1 MKICDNCGNKIRNK
15 AIYCDICGN
24 FLGINNKIDVIFKEN
39 PKKEELKKIL
49 LYSSTLIDENG
60 TFSGSSDMKF
70 NISIISDYLQS
81 LTNINQVLKNNNL
94 TFDSISREYVS
105 ILINMKNV
113 PEEYFL
119 DYFLF
124 ELNSVIEKNNS
135 KLIKKFIFYTNIDS
149 KFIEDNNFK
158 IILDFFKLKI
168 FNFDNFQFKIADEQ
182 AKKNFDS
189 NYVILESKING
200 KNFHMMKNE
209 AITNIY
215 SLYGFITFIHK
226 FNLKSEKFFAN
237 VFKSN
242 FQVSDL
248 DISTSVIL
256 NEDDSFHIHDK
267 YFLNNIIYSKKI
279 EKSKLMS
286 FKNMPILPESIKLL
300 ADIKHK
306 KVLSE
311 FRNIFKFYYLANN
324 KEDLSDSFIKFCSLN
339 ERVFKKIFGKQKD
352 EILINKI
359 EKLLKFYSKN
369 NFFKYKLNLI
379 RRKRNKLV
387 HENISE
393 ITQEDRN
400 FVKHISDVLI
410 YFLMDF
416 TDKIN
421 SFSDYG
427 LILDN
432 YAENNINH
440 KIDLIKYASE
450 LKHNLSS

>member
-1 MKICDNCGNKIRNK
+1 MKICDNCDNKIRNK

-168 FNFDNFQFKIADEQ
+168 FNLYQFI
-182 AKKNFDS
+182 
-189 NYVILESKING
+189 
-200 KNFHMMKNE
+200 
-209 AITNIY
+209 
-215 SLYGFITFIHK
+215 
-226 FNLKSEKFFAN
+226 
-237 VFKSN
+237 
-242 FQVSDL
+242 
-248 DISTSVIL
+248 
-256 NEDDSFHIHDK
+256 
-267 YFLNNIIYSKKI
+267 
-279 EKSKLMS
+279 
-286 FKNMPILPESIKLL
+286 
-300 ADIKHK
+300 
-306 KVLSE
+306 
-311 FRNIFKFYYLANN
+311 
-324 KEDLSDSFIKFCSLN
+324 
-339 ERVFKKIFGKQKD
+339 
-352 EILINKI
+352 
-359 EKLLKFYSKN
+359 
-369 NFFKYKLNLI
+369 
-379 RRKRNKLV
+379 
-387 HENISE
+387 
-393 ITQEDRN
+393 
-400 FVKHISDVLI
+400 
-410 YFLMDF
+410 
-416 TDKIN
+416 
-421 SFSDYG
+421 
-427 LILDN
+427 
-432 YAENNINH
+432 
-440 KIDLIKYASE
+440 
-450 LKHNLSS
+450 

>member
-1 MKICDNCGNKIRNK
+1 M
-15 AIYCDICGN
+15 
-24 FLGINNKIDVIFKEN
+24 
-39 PKKEELKKIL
+39 
-49 LYSSTLIDENG
+49 
-60 TFSGSSDMKF
+60 
-70 NISIISDYLQS
+70 
-81 LTNINQVLKNNNL
+81 
-94 TFDSISREYVS
+94 
-105 ILINMKNV
+105 
-113 PEEYFL
+113 
-119 DYFLF
+119 
-124 ELNSVIEKNNS
+124 
-135 KLIKKFIFYTNIDS
+135 
-149 KFIEDNNFK
+149 
-158 IILDFFKLKI
+158 
-168 FNFDNFQFKIADEQ
+168 
-182 AKKNFDS
+182 
-189 NYVILESKING
+189 
-200 KNFHMMKNE
+200 
-209 AITNIY
+209 
-215 SLYGFITFIHK
+215 
-226 FNLKSEKFFAN
+226 
-237 VFKSN
+237 
-242 FQVSDL
+242 
-248 DISTSVIL
+248 
-256 NEDDSFHIHDK
+256 
-267 YFLNNIIYSKKI
+267 
-279 EKSKLMS
+279 
-286 FKNMPILPESIKLL
+286 

-324 KEDLSDSFIKFCSLN
+324 KEDLSDSFIKFWSLN